1 MLLLQD
7 AGSIG
12 DELGQNVVVHWVM
25 GLLSLVY
32 MYDTSTSLSTGF
44 TCAISIR

>member
-32 MYDTSTSLSTGF
+32 MYDTSISTGF